1 MKTLVLASS
10 SPRRQELIQMLG
22 LPFEIV
28 TNDVDETVSNDLSPK
43 QIVEELSLRKAK
55 ASITRVT
62 DSQSIVIG
70 SDTIVVYSQEVL
82 GKPKDQEDAF
92 RMLKLIEG
100 KTHQVYTGITCI
112 DVGESRIVTRSRV
125 TDVRMKALSDEQI
138 RAYIATGEPMDKAG
152 AYAVQGIGS
161 TIVESINGDHFNVVG
176 MSLSLLSEMLEEL
189 GVKVL

>member
-55 ASITRVT
+55 ASTARIT
-62 DSQSIVIG
+62 DSHLIVIG
-70 SDTIVVYSQEVL
+70 SDTIVVYSEEVL

-112 DVGESRIVTRSRV
+112 DVGESRVITRSRV

-189 GVKVL
+189 NVKVL

>member
-22 LPFEIV
+22 LPFEIA

-43 QIVEELSLRKAK
+43 QIVEELSLRKAQ
-55 ASITRVT
+55 ASTARIT

-70 SDTIVVYSQEVL
+70 SDTIVVYLEEVL

>member
-1 MKTLVLASS
+1 MKKLVLVSS
-10 SPRRQELIQMLG
+10 SPRRQELIQMLR
-22 LPFEIV
+22 LPFEII
-28 TNDVDETVSNDLSPK
+28 TNDVDETISTDLPPDR
-43 QIVEELSLRKAK
+43 IVEELSLRKAN
-55 ASITRVT
+55 ASTARTT

-92 RMLKLIEG
+92 RMLKLIQG
-100 KTHQVYTGITCI
+100 TTHQVYTGITCI
-112 DVGESRIVTRSRV
+112 DVGESRIITRSRV
-125 TDVRMKALSDEQI
+125 TDVRMKAMSDEQI

-161 TIVESINGDHFNVVG
+161 TIVESIKGDHFNVVG

-189 GVKVL
+189 DVKVL

>member
-10 SPRRQELIQMLG
+10 SPRRQELIQMLK
-22 LPFEIV
+22 LPFEII
-28 TNDVDETVSNDLSPK
+28 TNDVDETISTDLPPDR
-43 QIVEELSLRKAK
+43 IVEELSLRKAK
-55 ASITRVT
+55 ASTARVT

-70 SDTIVVYSQEVL
+70 SDTIVVYSQQVL

-112 DVGESRIVTRSRV
+112 DVGESRIITRSKV

-152 AYAVQGIGS
+152 AYAIQGIGS
-161 TIVESINGDHFNVVG
+161 TIIESINGDHFNVVG
-176 MSLSLLSEMLEEL
+176 MSLSLLSELLEEL
-189 GVKVL
+189 DVKVL